1 MPHDAC
7 LCTTRASSVLHT
19 RCPRATHALNI
30 RLHARRVG
38 RSALRLK
45 SPSEVFCARRKQI
58 RYLRWNWQIIF
69 LFSAVYSALNEGR
82 TTYKAEKL
90 TATFHDRKKYTVHF
104 KNLKFYL
111 RHGLKLKKVHRVI
124 AFRQTYFLR
133 SYIAWCTQKR
143 IESASTFSKDLF
155 KLLAN
160 RYVRDM
166 VMQLE
171 G

>member
-1 MPHDAC
+1 MPGANRYGTFDG
-7 LCTTRASSVLHT
+7 T
-19 RCPRATHALNI
+19 
-30 RLHARRVG
+30 G
-38 RSALRLK
+38 K
-45 SPSEVFCARRKQI
+45 SFSF
-58 RYLRWNWQIIF
+58 
-69 LFSAVYSALNEGR
+69 FSAVYSALNEGR